1 MKKGWKIF
9 WIVCAVLAAVG
20 LLLTAA
26 GVVLGG
32 ISALR
37 SAQNLEVGITP
48 RWLERLENREQDE
61 EASEPGMKDGVIHD
75 HVDEISLELGGI
87 QVCVTAGDTDGVQ
100 VDTSALRS
108 DIREELMVSRD
119 ENELEIEM
127 RHRGHGMNTN
137 GTGTL
142 YITVPEDRILH
153 SFSAWMGAGSL
164 ELDGI
169 RTEELSLEVGA
180 GEIIAENFYTEELDA
195 DCGAGQIRLQGET
208 VREAEIDCDLGQI
221 IYTVPGTERDYNYEL
236 SCGAGE
242 LLIGGDSFAGVSKNE
257 KIDHESERLIK
268 ADCGMG
274 LIEIRFQ

>member
-20 LLLTAA
+20 LLLTAV

-61 EASEPGMKDGVIHD
+61 EAPEPGMKDGVIHD

-127 RHRGHGMNTN
+127 RHRGHGLNTN

-142 YITVPEDRILH
+142 ILRR
-153 SFSAWMGAGSL
+153 S
-164 ELDGI
+164 
-169 RTEELSLEVGA
+169 
-180 GEIIAENFYTEELDA
+180 
-195 DCGAGQIRLQGET
+195 
-208 VREAEIDCDLGQI
+208 
-221 IYTVPGTERDYNYEL
+221 
-236 SCGAGE
+236 
-242 LLIGGDSFAGVSKNE
+242 
-257 KIDHESERLIK
+257 
-268 ADCGMG
+268 
-274 LIEIRFQ
+274 

>member
-26 GVVLGG
+26 GVMLGG

-75 HVDEISLELGGI
+75 HVDEISLELSGI

-119 ENELEIEM
+119 E
-127 RHRGHGMNTN
+127 MNW
-137 GTGTL
+137 
-142 YITVPEDRILH
+142 R
-153 SFSAWMGAGSL
+153 S
-164 ELDGI
+164 
-169 RTEELSLEVGA
+169 R
-180 GEIIAENFYTEELDA
+180 
-195 DCGAGQIRLQGET
+195 
-208 VREAEIDCDLGQI
+208 
-221 IYTVPGTERDYNYEL
+221 
-236 SCGAGE
+236 
-242 LLIGGDSFAGVSKNE
+242 
-257 KIDHESERLIK
+257 
-268 ADCGMG
+268 
-274 LIEIRFQ
+274 